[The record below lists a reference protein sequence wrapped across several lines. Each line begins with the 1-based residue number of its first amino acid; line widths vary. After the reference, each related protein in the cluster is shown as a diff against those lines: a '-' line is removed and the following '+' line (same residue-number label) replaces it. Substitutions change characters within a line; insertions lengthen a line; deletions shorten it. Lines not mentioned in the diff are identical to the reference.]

1 MKTPYT
7 PEAAREFILQILST
21 EKTVRFGAIEADF
34 NNEFALA
41 TIPHRVVG
49 RILQRLRGA
58 GYVETVGEYKSGRT
72 MAGIY
77 RITPSGI
84 DLLVDDSSDTDGN
97 DAVAAMRAFLSSKPK
112 RICDDEPIDV
122 DDEDLLKLQEI
133 IIYRRELQRKLEL
146 LSDESIAKE
155 TRLNPA
161 EVSKLIA
168 KCHIMYGD

>member
-7 PEAAREFILQILST
+7 PKAAREFILQILST
-21 EKTVRFGAIEADF
+21 EKTVRLGAIEADF

-41 TIPHRVVG
+41 TIPHRAAS
-49 RILQRLRGA
+49 RILQRLREA

-77 RITPSGI
+77 RITPNGI
-84 DLLVDDSSDTDGN
+84 GLLVDDSSDTDGN

-122 DDEDLLKLQEI
+122 DDEDLMTLQEI
-133 IIYRRELQRKLEL
+133 ITYRRELERKLEM
-146 LSDESIAKE
+146 LSDASIAE
-155 TRLNPA
+155 TTGLNPSA
-161 EVSKLIA
+161 VSKLIA
-168 KCHIMYGD
+168 KCQQRLGM

>member
-1 MKTPYT
+1 
-7 PEAAREFILQILST
+7 
-21 EKTVRFGAIEADF
+21 
-34 NNEFALA
+34 
-41 TIPHRVVG
+41 
-49 RILQRLRGA
+49 
-58 GYVETVGEYKSGRT
+58 

-77 RITPSGI
+77 RITPNGI
-84 DLLVDDSSDTDGN
+84 GLLVDDSSDTDGN

-155 TRLNPA
+155 TRLDPA